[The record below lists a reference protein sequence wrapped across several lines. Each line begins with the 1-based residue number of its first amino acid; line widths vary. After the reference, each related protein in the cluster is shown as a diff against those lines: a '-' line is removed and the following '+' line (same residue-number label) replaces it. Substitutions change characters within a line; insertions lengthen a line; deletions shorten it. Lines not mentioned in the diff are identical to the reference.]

1 MSLLSSFRH
10 GGNMDLPTE
19 YMLLD
24 GYSLST
30 DDLLQLGKNRYKI
43 KVMEIYSILS
53 NQIDLECLFLTEIS
67 LFGLSLQFCS

>member
-1 MSLLSSFRH
+1 MVSGDGS
-10 GGNMDLPTE
+10 MELPTE

-43 KVMEIYSILS
+43 KVTTYKKYLL
-53 NQIDLECLFLTEIS
+53 LEFKN
-67 LFGLSLQFCS
+67 